1 MYFPPRINRSGHG
14 RPSPVGGLIIAVF
27 LAIMLGSWVCQNKK
41 GGGPSGQPWSPA
53 PSTPAAGD
61 RSDSASPTVEQVRR
75 QLELPDGAARREG
88 TAVAV
93 LVDTSG
99 SMQEPVADV
108 DGQRHAKID
117 IAKRCLLD
125 LVGRCVGFVREHP
138 DKPLELGIYEFSAR
152 RGTASCRRVL
162 PLTVPDLAAARSAIQ
177 TMRPSGDTP
186 IGDAMIVAK
195 KDLNKASLARTHI
208 LVLTD
213 GENNRGV
220 PPGCV
225 AEAIAGLPEDSRSS
239 VYFIAFDVAAS
250 QFGAVRDAG
259 GLVLPASSGTELAQ
273 ALDYIL
279 AGKILAEQP
288 EAPTSRP

>member
-1 MYFPPRINRSGHG
+1 
-14 RPSPVGGLIIAVF
+14 
-27 LAIMLGSWVCQNKK
+27 
-41 GGGPSGQPWSPA
+41 
-53 PSTPAAGD
+53 
-61 RSDSASPTVEQVRR
+61 VEQVRR
-75 QLELPDGAARREG
+75 QLELLPGVVRRDG

-99 SMQEPVADV
+99 SMREPVADV

-117 IAKRCLLD
+117 IAKRCLLE
-125 LVGRCVGFVREHP
+125 LVGRCVDFARAHP

-152 RGTASCRRVL
+152 RGAASCRRVL
-162 PLTVPDLAAARSAIQ
+162 PLTAPDLAAAESAVQ
-177 TMRPSGDTP
+177 TMQPSGDTP

-195 KDLNKASLARTHI
+195 KDLNKAGLARTHI

-220 PPGCV
+220 QPGCV

-239 VYFIAFDVAAS
+239 VYFVAFDVAAS
-250 QFGAVRDAG
+250 QFSAVRDAG